1 MGRDEEVRFNE
12 REWVN
17 PLPLENTNISRKA
30 ARVKDKVKEIAL
42 NEGACKVGIASV
54 ERFEGAPK
62 GHAPT
67 DFIPDAKSVV
77 SLGVRLLDTAVEWD
91 KLFRNSE
98 IVPEELRVMLAQG
111 YIYETVAYSM
121 VNTRLEQ
128 IGLSIALF
136 LEKKGYQSMCFP
148 ATFDMHYEALMR
160 KIPNFLAPFCHRH
173 AAVRA
178 GLGEFGRNNLVL
190 TPEYGPRIRLN
201 SVITSAKL
209 EPDPIIK
216 EKLCIERC
224 SLCIENC
231 GVKALSV
238 KENLN
243 WNEIWLDPPSII
255 DKHACDSRMVEA
267 QCEGKC
273 IRMCPV
279 GGKRKGGNEKVLC

>member
-1 MGRDEEVRFNE
+1 M
-12 REWVN
+12 
-17 PLPLENTNISRKA
+17 
-30 ARVKDKVKEIAL
+30 KDKVKEIAL

-77 SLGVRLLDTAVEWD
+77 SFGVRLLDTAVEWD

-111 YIYETVAYSM
+111 HIYETAYSI
-121 VNTRLEQ
+121 VNTRLDQ

-136 LEKKGYQSMCFP
+136 LEGKGYRSMCLP
-148 ATFDMHYEALMR
+148 ATFNGYCAALMG
-160 KIPNFLAPFCHRH
+160 KIPNFHAPFCHRH

-178 GLGEFGRNNLVL
+178 GLGEFGLNDLVL
-190 TPEYGPRIRLN
+190 TPEYGPRIRFN
-201 SVITSAKL
+201 SVITSVKL
-209 EPDPIIK
+209 GPDPIIK
-216 EKLCIERC
+216 EKLCIEKC
-224 SLCIENC
+224 SLCVKNC
-231 GVKALSV
+231 GVKALKV

-243 WNEIWLDPPSII
+243 WNEIWLDPPSIV

-267 QCEGKC
+267 QCVGRC
-273 IRMCPV
+273 IRVCPV
-279 GGKRKGGNEKVLC
+279 GGKRKGGNEAAGYKNT